1 MSPHRVLIVAA
12 TLAAAGATP
21 ALAQLGLRGAGVLE
35 VAEHRVDAGSGI
47 EKSSGTLFGAEGTL
61 FLGPRLELQV
71 RGVAGKL
78 NADSAG
84 ASDRDV
90 AEGTVRASVLT
101 VPWLA
106 LHAGLTARAYTTP
119 LVRQR
124 WMVLRFG
131 GEARLAFVG
140 EEITGILRA
149 EILPSV
155 SVSGLER
162 PNRAFAAGAGLEWR
176 LGGFSLGVR
185 YDLERYDFPP
195 TAGITRREQFS
206 TLSAHAGVRLGR
218 RPPPALPVP
227 AAP

>member
-1 MSPHRVLIVAA
+1 MRSHRAVLVAA
-12 TLAAAGATP
+12 ALAAAGARP
-21 ALAQLGLRGAGVLE
+21 AAGQLAVRGAGLLE
-35 VAEHRVDAGSGI
+35 VAEHRVDAGSGV
-47 EKSSGTLFGAEGTL
+47 EQSSGTLFGAEGML
-61 FLGPRLELQV
+61 WFGPRFELQV

-84 ASDRDV
+84 ATARDV

-106 LHAGLTARAYTTP
+106 LHAGFTARSYTTA

-124 WMVLRFG
+124 WTALRFG
-131 GEARLAFVG
+131 GEARFAFVG
-140 EEITGILRA
+140 DDITGLMRA

-155 SVSGLER
+155 TVSGLEH

-176 LGGFSLGVR
+176 LGGVSLGVR

-195 TAGITRREQFS
+195 AAGVTRHEQFS
-206 TLSAHAGVRLGR
+206 VLSAHAGIRLGHGAATA
-218 RPPPALPVP
+218 PPEPMAR
-227 AAP
+227 